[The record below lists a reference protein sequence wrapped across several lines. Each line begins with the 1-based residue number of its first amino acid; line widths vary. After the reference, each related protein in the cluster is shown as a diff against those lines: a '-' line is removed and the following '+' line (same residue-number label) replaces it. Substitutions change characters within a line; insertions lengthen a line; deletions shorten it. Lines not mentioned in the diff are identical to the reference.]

1 MCWKVKEP
9 VRCSLPEARSLRT
22 AGVRVGQCC
31 PSSLRLE
38 ALKLFG
44 QLLLGVHVVRLRRLE
59 SKLPSEQT
67 LAQKKWST
75 HELLAFSSVSIH
87 CVPSMVGG
95 PVALMTG
102 PSSLVAFS
110 YGSLPRKLSWLHPE
124 VCFTSRRHVFMQ
136 QAQNQDYSS

>member
-110 YGSLPRKLSWLHPE
+110 YGSPPYKTVVVASGSML
-124 VCFTSRRHVFMQ
+124 
-136 QAQNQDYSS
+136 Y